1 MPARI
6 IVLHTPEE
14 GLACRADRSP
24 LRVSVNLGKC
34 IDRTSHATDCRRT
47 QQAPLHQ
54 QVHHHLSFV
63 MPRQVAL
70 CLFNGLRAKLA
81 ARSHSDSVWPLTIR
95 ARREQVSLPSPHFR
109 HNGALPLHGNASAAL
124 RVRASF
130 FKGRPCR
137 HYRAD
142 DSRHGLPENRQPY
155 GNYTISSG
163 SCHVNGNMTS
173 HFAQNSTREPPFFGG

>member
-1 MPARI
+1 LFLLGRIDIPINGPCGPRRIEFFLLKRTALFGEKPPGKLSDIPRSLSQTIQPFAR
-6 IVLHTPEE
+6 
-14 GLACRADRSP
+14 
-24 LRVSVNLGKC
+24 
-34 IDRTSHATDCRRT
+34 
-47 QQAPLHQ
+47 
-54 QVHHHLSFV
+54 
-63 MPRQVAL
+63 
-70 CLFNGLRAKLA
+70 
-81 ARSHSDSVWPLTIR
+81 SDSVWPLTIR

-109 HNGALPLHGNASAAL
+109 HNGALPLHGNASAAF